1 MTDSLGEAKT
11 ARQWAQDSGIPYTI
25 ILSAIKDGR
34 LDAMRF
40 SPRGQFY
47 VLPESMKK
55 FFEESRTR
63 AREE

>member
-1 MTDSLGEAKT
+1 MEVVAKT
-11 ARQWAQDSGIPYTI
+11 ARQWSKDTKVPYGI

-34 LDAMRF
+34 LEAMRF

-47 VLPESMKK
+47 VTPEAMEK
-55 FFEESRTR
+55 FFEEAKTR